1 MFPKLSG
8 PMLAPLSGG
17 APKQLVVLLHGYGS
31 NGDDLIG
38 LAPAW
43 QPILPDA
50 LFLSPNAHEP
60 VPGYPSGYQW
70 FAPAMSGDRVAA
82 RQSGLAAAAPVL
94 VEFLTQLWAQTGL
107 SAKDTILSGFSQ
119 GAMMALHTGL
129 SLPEPLMGIIAFSG
143 SFSPAANFGAPDLP
157 KPPVCIVHGDM
168 DQVVEP
174 AASAA
179 ANTALLAAGYDVH
192 YHVSPGVGHGIAP
205 DGLAFAT
212 DFIKTVMGQNKA
224 S

>member
-1 MFPKLSG
+1 MPQTLSG

-43 QPILPDA
+43 QPTLPDA
-50 LFLSPNAHEP
+50 LFLSPNAHEG
-60 VPGYPSGYQW
+60 VPGYAGGYQW
-70 FAPAMSGDRVAA
+70 FEPAMTGDRVAG
-82 RQSGLAAAAPVL
+82 RQVGTRLAAPVIKA
-94 VEFLTQLWAQTGL
+94 FLADLWTQTGL
-107 SAKDTILSGFSQ
+107 TAGDTILAGFSQ
-119 GAMMALHTGL
+119 GAMMALHVGL
-129 SLPEPLMGIIAFSG
+129 SLPEPLMGVIAFSG
-143 SFSPAANFGAPDLP
+143 SFLPADNFGAPDLP

-174 AASAA
+174 IHGEDAHAA
-179 ANTALLAAGYDVH
+179 LVAAGYDVR
-192 YHVSPGVGHGIAP
+192 YHVSHGVGHGIAP

-212 DFIKTVMGQNKA
+212 DFIA
-224 S
+224 SLAQK

>member
-1 MFPKLSG
+1 MLPKLSG
-8 PMLAPLSGG
+8 PMLAPLSGA

-43 QPILPDA
+43 QPLLPDA

-82 RQSGLAAAAPVL
+82 RQVGLLAAAPVL
-94 VEFLTQLWAQTGL
+94 VEFLTQLWSQTGL
-107 SAKDTILSGFSQ
+107 SAKDTILAGFSQ

-129 SLPEPLMGIIAFSG
+129 SLPDKLMGVVAFSG
-143 SFSPAANFGAPDLP
+143 SFQPAANFGDPDLP

-168 DQVVEP
+168 DQVVGPELGD
-174 AASAA
+174 A
-179 ANTALLAAGYDVH
+179 ANAALVGAGYDVR
-192 YHVSPGVGHGIAP
+192 YHISRGVGHGIAP
-205 DGLAFAT
+205 DGLAFAS
-212 DFIKTVMGQNKA
+212 DFIATVAQK
-224 S
+224 